1 MPNFD
6 SDVMTGQASVNV
18 RNRPLG
24 TRLASEIWVSEPIY
38 TTTATEVTADII
50 RWCVLP
56 LGAKLLV
63 ENCWFI
69 SEGTGGTSVIIT
81 SFGDEADNARY
92 ATADIA
98 LTAAS
103 SAKIAVTPLVANV
116 LTRYTIVEASKTL
129 VTPITGT
136 FPLTINKKVV
146 GHFEY
151 FMP

>member
-6 SDVMTGQASVNV
+6 SDIMTAQASVNI

-24 TRLASEIWVSEPIY
+24 TRMEGQLWVAEPIY
-38 TTTATEVTADII
+38 TTTATEVTTDII

-63 ENCWFI
+63 EKCWFI
-69 SEGTGGTSVIIT
+69 SEGVGGTSVIIT
-81 SFGDEADNARY
+81 SFGDEGDNARY

-103 SAKIAVTPLVANV
+103 SATLAVTPLVANV
-116 LTRYTIVEASKTL
+116 LTRYTVVEASKTL

-136 FPLTINKKVV
+136 FPMTINKKVV

-151 FMP
+151 LFY

>member
-1 MPNFD
+1 MANLD
-6 SDVMTGQASVNV
+6 SDIMTGQASVNI
-18 RNRPLG
+18 RNRPLA
-24 TRLASEIWVSEPIY
+24 TRAEGQIFVAEPIY
-38 TTTATEVTADII
+38 LTTALEVTSDII
-50 RWCVLP
+50 RWYILP
-56 LGAKLLV
+56 IGAKLLV

-81 SFGDEADNARY
+81 SFGDEGDNARY

-136 FPLTINKKVV
+136 FPMTVNKKVV

-151 FMP
+151 LMY